1 MKCFNVATHS
11 VGSSLEAQFFFVLV
25 RSFGCFFLFSFAF
38 VTWNKRRLNIVS
50 LNAICQKCYVL
61 RAKIMIKHKNTGP
74 HSITVTITTFNFQME
89 YPHKLLCM
97 ARSERVSEWVSVRF
111 AFVNVIY
118 FCSVALILPTWA
130 NRQEELRK
138 KWGKISCKQRE
149 NGDRRERK
157 NQHTRFSLSHTFLRP
172 SSAWHEKPKCTPRKI
187 VSIITETYLKY
198 KTFSHDDMMNSLMY
212 VCCYNHNAQ
221 RQWS

>member
-1 MKCFNVATHS
+1 MERSTLANRARFHRVYCVTAISRSCTLTVQKSFEMKCFNVATHS
-11 VGSSLEAQFFFVLV
+11 VGSSLEAQFFFCLGSFV
-25 RSFGCFFLFSFAF
+25 RLFLSFSFAF

-61 RAKIMIKHKNTGP
+61 RAKIMIKQKNTGP

-138 KWGKISCKQRE
+138 KWGKISCKRRE

-157 NQHTRFSLSHTFLRP
+157 KTNTLSSLSR
-172 SSAWHEKPKCTPRKI
+172 
-187 VSIITETYLKY
+187 TYFCGHNRL
-198 KTFSHDDMMNSLMY
+198 DMRNQNVHHAKSL
-212 VCCYNHNAQ
+212 A
-221 RQWS
+221 